1 MRVEKMFTFEKVRK
15 QVEELK
21 AFTDQYKLDKL
32 YVPHVDKLI
41 FLQRWFRHFL
51 ANPPSVRRMRNVR
64 LYRMVMLLFDHVNK
78 HLPERVCL
86 N

>member
-32 YVPHVDKLI
+32 YVPHVEKLI
-41 FLQRWFRHFL
+41 FL
-51 ANPPSVRRMRNVR
+51 
-64 LYRMVMLLFDHVNK
+64 
-78 HLPERVCL
+78 
-86 N
+86 